1 MRLRV
6 CVCYICS
13 SLVSGGFQCP
23 KHKHAVCFWLC
34 YADVC
39 LIMLS
44 NMVHV
49 RVLRKEKEHILK
61 GKTAKAGVVWFS
73 HHGGR
78 KLRPGPG
85 CTCQAGEAMLDSV

>member
-1 MRLRV
+1 M
-6 CVCYICS
+6 CVFVICS

-44 NMVHV
+44 NDMKRGIVNA
-49 RVLRKEKEHILK
+49 LK
-61 GKTAKAGVVWFS
+61 
-73 HHGGR
+73 HNLENMLIIQ
-78 KLRPGPG
+78 KLS
-85 CTCQAGEAMLDSV
+85 LDLSVETRS